1 MARVRDL
8 LTRKGPN
15 VVTVPTTA
23 SVLDA
28 AQLMNEHRIGGVVV
42 TEGGRPA
49 GIFTE
54 RDILRRIVAAGV
66 DPATTSVGEV
76 MTTAMLTITPD
87 TPIAECRALMSDRR
101 VRHLPVI
108 GASGLEGLVTAGDV
122 MAWEVAE
129 SQTTIQQLTDYVHFS
144 R

>member
-1 MARVRDL
+1 MPKVRDL
-8 LTRKGPN
+8 LTRKGPD
-15 VVTVPTTA
+15 VVTVPGTA
-23 SVLDA
+23 TVLDA
-28 AQLMNEHRIGGVVV
+28 ARLMNEYRIGGVVV
-42 TEGGRPA
+42 TEGGRPI

-66 DPATTSVGEV
+66 DPATTPVADV
-76 MTTAMLTITPD
+76 MTSAMLTVTPD
-87 TPIAECRALMSDRR
+87 TPVEECRALMSERR

-108 GASGLEGLVTAGDV
+108 GASGLEGLVTSGDV

-129 SQTTIQQLTDYVHFS
+129 RQTEVQQLTDYVYYS

>member
-23 SVLDA
+23 TVLDA
-28 AQLMNEHRIGGVVV
+28 ARLMNEHRIGGVVV
-42 TEGGRPA
+42 TDGERPT

-66 DPATTSVGEV
+66 DPARTTVGEV

-87 TPIAECRALMSDRR
+87 TPIAECRALMSERR

-129 SQTTIQQLTDYVHFS
+129 SQTTIQQLTDYVHYS

>member
-15 VVTVPTTA
+15 VITVPTTA

-28 AQLMNEHRIGGVVV
+28 AQLMNEHHIGGIVVV
-42 TEGGRPA
+42 EGGRPA

-54 RDILRRIVAAGV
+54 RDILRRIVAACA
-66 DPATTSVGEV
+66 DPAATTVGDV
-76 MTTAMLTITPD
+76 MTTAMLTVTPD
-87 TPIAECRALMSDRR
+87 TPIDECRALMTERR

-108 GASGLEGLVTAGDV
+108 GAEGLEGLVTAGDV

-129 SQTTIQQLTDYVHFS
+129 SKTQIQQLTDYVYYS